1 MKIYLASNYSTHPEM
16 REHAK
21 TLEALGHEITSEW
34 INGTHGGDDRA
45 LYAQID
51 LRDVDAADAI
61 IFFAEAPEGSR
72 TRGGKHVEF
81 GYALA
86 KGKRI
91 FLVGKPVNVF
101 HHLPE
106 VIQRIHFEDLLGLL
120 PHKLELRDVALAV
133 GYCIRAKGHDGPC
146 NGLPRNDCSQMEQRA

>member
-1 MKIYLASNYSTHPEM
+1 MQ
-16 REHAK
+16 EHAR
-21 TLEALGHEITSEW
+21 TLGALGYSVTSEW

-45 LYAQID
+45 SYAQID
-51 LRDVDAADAI
+51 LRDLDEADVM
-61 IFFAEAPEGSR
+61 IFFAESPEGSR

-91 FLVGKPVNVF
+91 FLVGGPVNVF

-106 VIQRIHFEDLLGLL
+106 VVQRFHFEDIVSLLG
-120 PHKLELRDVALAV
+120 KA
-133 GYCIRAKGHDGPC
+133 
-146 NGLPRNDCSQMEQRA
+146 